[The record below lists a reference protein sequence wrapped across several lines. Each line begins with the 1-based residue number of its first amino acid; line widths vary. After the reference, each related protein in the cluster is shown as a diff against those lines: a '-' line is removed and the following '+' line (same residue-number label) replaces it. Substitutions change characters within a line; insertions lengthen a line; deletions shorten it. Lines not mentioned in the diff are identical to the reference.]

1 MGDRLDV
8 FPTEVKSS
16 ATISRCGAYRYR
28 LERQWDSEKA
38 EVAFLMLN
46 PSIADASQDD
56 RDCQEF
62 CAVGHDDEKER
73 IITWLS
79 RKNF

>member
-1 MGDRLDV
+1 MGDTLDV

-38 EVAFLMLN
+38 KVAFLMLN
-46 PSIADASQDD
+46 PSIADACQDD
-56 RDCQEF
+56 PTISPVRRLREGLGPWRLDC
-62 CAVGHDDEKER
+62 
-73 IITWLS
+73 W
-79 RKNF
+79 